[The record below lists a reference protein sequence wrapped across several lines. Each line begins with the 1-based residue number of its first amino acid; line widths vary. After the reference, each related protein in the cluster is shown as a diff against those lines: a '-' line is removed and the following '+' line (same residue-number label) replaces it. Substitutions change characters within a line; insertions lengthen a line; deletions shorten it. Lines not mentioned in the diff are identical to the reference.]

1 MRLSLLLLLCHLKLT
16 YQALISAQAPSTI
29 SISSH
34 KRVPLSM
41 LSVYYFHL
49 LGLVET
55 PVVIEAMKGS
65 VEELFGRL

>member
-55 PVVIEAMKGS
+55 TVVIETMKSS
-65 VEELFGRL
+65 VEELFSRF